1 MRKNKAFIIF
11 IIVVTIS
18 ASAFSQST
26 TNSPYS
32 KYGIGIIR
40 PQTFSQNFAMAG
52 TAIGIRSNK
61 DIGFLNPA
69 SYSAIAV
76 TTFDVGFT
84 NNALWLD
91 DGTQSQYQ
99 NNPHITH
106 IAFGFPVVKNTWG
119 MSFGVMPYANT
130 GYEYDEIIDDPN
142 AGLVSF
148 YNKGDGA
155 INKVYW
161 GNGFAVNIDSTSNV
175 SVGFNGYF
183 LFGSIN
189 HDQKAIYGDL
199 PGGFNLWKYREFVAA
214 DFGADLGLQ
223 YQKTFSN
230 SENEKIKLTLGAT
243 YGLSADVSG
252 TNTELTR
259 TFTGNIDF
267 GSVKDTVE
275 YIDDVEGVIQL
286 PSELGFGFS
295 LEKNKKWLIAADF
308 KSADWGSVISTD
320 PLYSYQSNYKIAI
333 GGQIIPR
340 FDGSK
345 YIERIAYRFG
355 ARYSTPYLTINNT
368 DFTEYGITFGVGMPI
383 RRNES
388 TYPRLNLG
396 IEYGSR
402 GTTDNGLIK
411 ENFINFNVG
420 ITINAVWFQK
430 RKYD

>member
-1 MRKNKAFIIF
+1 MRKNNALIAL
-11 IIVVTIS
+11 VLMVMMNVT
-18 ASAFSQST
+18 AFSQST

-40 PQTFSQNFAMAG
+40 PQTFSQNFAMGG

-106 IAFGFPVVKNTWG
+106 LAFGFPVIKNTWG

-130 GYEYDEIIDDPN
+130 GYEYDEIIDDPF

-155 INKVYW
+155 INKVYL
-161 GNGFAVNIDSTSNV
+161 GNGFAVKIDSTSNV

-199 PGGFNLWKYREFVAA
+199 PGGFNLWKYREFVVA

-223 YQKTFSN
+223 YQKIFSN
-230 SENEKIKLTLGAT
+230 SNNEKIKLTLGAT
-243 YGLSADVSG
+243 YGLAADVSG

-275 YIDDVEGVIQL
+275 YIDDEKGVIQL

-295 LEKNKKWLIAADF
+295 LEKDKKWLIAADF
-308 KSADWGSVISTD
+308 KTADWGSVVSTD
-320 PLYSYQSNYKIAI
+320 SLYSYQSNYNVSL

-340 FDGSK
+340 YDGSK

-355 ARYSTPYLTINNT
+355 VRYSTPYLTINNT

-396 IEYGSR
+396 IEYGSK